1 MKENFII
8 YFFFIIFSLSKSAFI
23 DSNYIKDLS
32 SISAFDQ
39 ELKKTKLS
47 TGMMLIYSTG
57 CGHCHHFLSTYK
69 LLAEKYNNKILFFAM
84 SVYSDY
90 DKRMPRTYGVP
101 YILFFSDGYFY
112 PFKGRRSY
120 EILSS
125 IIENDYLPKCK
136 TITYKNIEYVYY
148 NIFMKN
154 NEYNNLIIG
163 FFDKNSLD
171 NINNFRESNNLLTD
185 ESVGLCYVCNDFNEI
200 QNRNESL
207 FKFIGNNIIVGY
219 LRNNISKIYLWD
231 NNDKNK
237 KYYNYEKFINED
249 LKSDYIDINENNKK
263 YLINFLRNKNN
274 LIFSYG
280 TNAEKVEYQNYINEI
295 KNFTKFQ
302 INYVLYSFSNFNENI
317 FDSINKSGLY
327 EINGE
332 LHLINKFNN
341 IIELKNKIFNQF
353 NKSNINYSNI
363 NNKLLIPDVKKENN
377 TENEEEDGDVFDFDF
392 FFEILEKICVILFTL
407 VLTMAIFF
415 FNYNRYYKKVDQN
428 LLNYYSN
435 IK

>member
-1 MKENFII
+1 
-8 YFFFIIFSLSKSAFI
+8 
-23 DSNYIKDLS
+23 
-32 SISAFDQ
+32 
-39 ELKKTKLS
+39 
-47 TGMMLIYSTG
+47 
-57 CGHCHHFLSTYK
+57 
-69 LLAEKYNNKILFFAM
+69 
-84 SVYSDY
+84 
-90 DKRMPRTYGVP
+90 
-101 YILFFSDGYFY
+101 
-112 PFKGRRSY
+112 
-120 EILSS
+120 
-125 IIENDYLPKCK
+125 
-136 TITYKNIEYVYY
+136 
-148 NIFMKN
+148 MKN

-377 TENEEEDGDVFDFDF
+377 TENEEEDGDAFDFDF